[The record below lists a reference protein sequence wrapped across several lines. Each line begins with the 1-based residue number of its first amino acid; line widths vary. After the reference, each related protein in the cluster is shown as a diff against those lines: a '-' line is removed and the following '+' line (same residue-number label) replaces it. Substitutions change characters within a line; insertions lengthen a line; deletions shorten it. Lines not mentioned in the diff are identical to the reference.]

1 MVKLITIHTITSTVF
16 KMKNNTEL
24 NQSLANLTKEELIKL
39 CNIDNHKI
47 VKLANDL
54 YQWSLNIN
62 GNLEKLEETFY
73 TRKEA
78 YENQKLSLAIWRKE
92 LDCRQKMQEARI
104 SFAYNKLEAIKEST
118 IKTNNEKIKEIKELY
133 INLSDLDIAMELGIS
148 RQTVYRASKEQ
159 INNTSARKQIVKD
172 DSVFYNMNAPQ
183 DKRIKS
189 EEYLDY
195 VATFKKEVEVKHK
208 DFIEIKKYVQ
218 I

>member
-1 MVKLITIHTITSTVF
+1 
-16 KMKNNTEL
+16 MKNNTEL

-47 VKLANDL
+47 VKLANGL

-118 IKTNNEKIKEIKELY
+118 VKTNNEKIKEIKELY

-208 DFIEIKKYVQ
+208 DLINC
-218 I
+218 

>member
-1 MVKLITIHTITSTVF
+1 MVKLITIHTIISIVF

-104 SFAYNKLEAIKEST
+104 SFEYNKLEAIKEST
-118 IKTNNEKIKEIKELY
+118 VKTNNEKIKEIKELY
-133 INLSDLDIAMELGIS
+133 INLSDVEIAMELGIS
-148 RQTVYRASKEQ
+148 RQTVYRASKEP
-159 INNTSARKQIVKD
+159 INNTSSRKIIVKED
-172 DSVFYNMNAPQ
+172 NVFYNINSPQ

-195 VATFKKEVEVKHK
+195 VATFKKEVEKKHK
-208 DFIEIKKYVQ
+208 NLINC
-218 I
+218 

>member
-1 MVKLITIHTITSTVF
+1 
-16 KMKNNTEL
+16 MKNNTEL

-47 VKLANDL
+47 VKLANGL

-118 IKTNNEKIKEIKELY
+118 VKTNNEKIKEIKELY

-208 DFIEIKKYVQ
+208 DFIDKLVNGYDLYLAS
-218 I
+218 

>member
-1 MVKLITIHTITSTVF
+1 
-16 KMKNNTEL
+16 MKNNTEL

-208 DFIEIKKYVQ
+208 DLINC
-218 I
+218 

>member
-1 MVKLITIHTITSTVF
+1 
-16 KMKNNTEL
+16 MKNNTEL

-47 VKLANDL
+47 VKLANGL

-118 IKTNNEKIKEIKELY
+118 VKTNNEKIKEIKELY

-195 VATFKKEVEVKHK
+195 VATFKKEVEIKHK
-208 DFIEIKKYVQ
+208 DLINC
-218 I
+218 

>member
-47 VKLANDL
+47 VKLANGL

-195 VATFKKEVEVKHK
+195 VASFKKEVEVKHK
-208 DFIEIKKYVQ
+208 DLINC
-218 I
+218 